1 MGNKNKNIVKEYT
14 DKPEKEKN
22 EKIKSYEKLKKI
34 KTRCS
39 S

>member
-22 EKIKSYEKLKKI
+22 EKIKKLWKVKKN
-34 KTRCS
+34 
-39 S
+39 